1 MYQPPQKGSMMADI
15 QTLFEGAKITN
26 TLGETLRI
34 IPRKGQGYG
43 VYKEP
48 NTLAFFPHFED
59 AVAFANQYGI
69 SSRAAEAGE

>member
-1 MYQPPQKGSMMADI
+1 MADM

-34 IPRKGQGYG
+34 IPTKGQGYG

-48 NTLAFFPHFED
+48 NTLAVFPQFED

-69 SSRAAEAGE
+69 SSFNH

>member
-1 MYQPPQKGSMMADI
+1 MMADI

-48 NTLAFFPHFED
+48 NTLAVFPHFED

>member
-1 MYQPPQKGSMMADI
+1 MADI

-43 VYKEP
+43 VYKES
-48 NTLAFFPHFED
+48 NTLAVFPHFED

>member
-1 MYQPPQKGSMMADI
+1 MADI

-48 NTLAFFPHFED
+48 NTLAVFPHFED

-69 SSRAAEAGE
+69 SYRAAEAGE

>member
-1 MYQPPQKGSMMADI
+1 MADI

-48 NTLAFFPHFED
+48 NTLAVFPHFED

-69 SSRAAEAGE
+69 SSRAAEAGG

>member
-1 MYQPPQKGSMMADI
+1 MMADI

-48 NTLAFFPHFED
+48 NTLAVFPHFED

-69 SSRAAEAGE
+69 SFEALEAGRPYRIRP

>member
-1 MYQPPQKGSMMADI
+1 MADI

-48 NTLAFFPHFED
+48 NTLAVFPHFED

-69 SSRAAEAGE
+69 SSLAAEAGE

>member
-1 MYQPPQKGSMMADI
+1 MADMK
-15 QTLFEGAKITN
+15 TLFEGAKITN

-34 IPRKGQGYG
+34 IPTKGQGYG

-48 NTLAFFPHFED
+48 NILAVFPHFED

-69 SSRAAEAGE
+69 SSFNY

>member
-1 MYQPPQKGSMMADI
+1 MADI

-48 NTLAFFPHFED
+48 NTLAVFPHFED